1 MASACT
7 FPPGTSNESLSFVP
21 TGGGSGTKMTSP
33 PMLGARTREKSC
45 RSPPCQATRMPFGN
59 EMRRYLRISWPK
71 GMRVAWHGGDLQLF
85 SRVRTLSMGG
95 LFISVPDPPPVG
107 TKLRL
112 AFEVPGGNV
121 HAEAIVRNI
130 VPSEGMG
137 VEFSRL
143 ELKDRILLEKLL
155 KRLLR

>member
-1 MASACT
+1 MT
-7 FPPGTSNESLSFVP
+7 EKVPGQ
-21 TGGGSGTKMTSP
+21 K
-33 PMLGARTREKSC
+33 
-45 RSPPCQATRMPFGN
+45 
-59 EMRRYLRISWPK
+59 RRQPRISLPK
-71 GMRVAWHGGDLQLF
+71 GMYVAWHGGDLQLF

-95 LFISVPDPPPVG
+95 LFISVPNPPPAG

-130 VPSEGMG
+130 VRGEGMG
-137 VEFSRL
+137 VEFTRL